1 MAESNIIYKIMVLN
15 LLSKVNFPLS
25 TKQVTDFFLERKYTD
40 YFTIQQTIS
49 DLVEAQMIDMSTS
62 VNSTQYTI
70 NEEGERTLE
79 LFPDR
84 ITPAI
89 EEDMK
94 NYFAENSLTMKKNN
108 SVTADYYYATG
119 GGYLV
124 HCRVSEEG
132 HNVVDINL
140 HVTSKEQAEAIV
152 VNWKA
157 KYEDV
162 YMALMD
168 LLVQ

>member
-1 MAESNIIYKIMVLN
+1 
-15 LLSKVNFPLS
+15 
-25 TKQVTDFFLERKYTD
+25 
-40 YFTIQQTIS
+40 
-49 DLVEAQMIDMSTS
+49 

-108 SVTADYYYATG
+108 SVTADYYDATG

-124 HCRVSEEG
+124 HCRDSEEG